1 MQEQASPRRVRIG
14 PVELDPKSGDIWKNG
29 VRSRLPEQPLAVL
42 NALLETPG
50 EVVSRDELQKRLWP
64 ADTFVDFEHGLNAAV
79 KRLRDA
85 FADNVDSPQ
94 FIETIPRRG
103 YRLIAPTDHHP
114 KAVAAWPAVSPRWL
128 PLSARSLRLFAELT
142 LLLFAAIPYFR
153 TAGGHAT
160 ELLHLTTLA
169 GDEMRPGLSPDGSQI
184 VFFWGGEKGN
194 DGGLHILMVGSP
206 EIRRLTISPNHDNFA
221 RWSPDGRQI
230 AFVRFNFR
238 EYAGGRVH
246 TVSPL
251 GGPDPRLSDFPAR
264 GPLAWSPD
272 GRYIAAS
279 RFAPDDSGEPTG
291 VFLIPIA
298 GGTPR
303 PLTDTRAPFR
313 DSGLAFSPDGQQLAY
328 ASCTPSCHVYLMALD
343 VALTSV
349 GPPKR
354 LTTDGLSHVDG
365 LAWTRDGKSVVYD
378 SSIGSF
384 TYLARGGLTSL
395 SRVSTDG
402 SGPPQRIELA
412 GLNAFAPATAGSV
425 DRLVFSRHSGDR
437 DVYKWASGGTTEPVV
452 ASSLPD
458 ADPAFSPDG
467 TRIAYASARSGKA
480 AEIWVSAS
488 DGTSAQRL
496 VAGPGRWQTSPQW
509 SPDGRRIA
517 FDSLETDGRFQI
529 WIVDASG
536 GVPHRLTM
544 QSGSQRFPTWSNDG
558 RWVYYS
564 LSERGEWDIW
574 RVPATGGAPGRL
586 TRTGNV
592 MKAYELPDGK
602 RLVYQTTFPGAW
614 EVSVEGPL
622 WVVPVEGGRP
632 AEQLVGCALM
642 GSLSVGP
649 AGVYYGSCEFRTAR
663 GGTAIQSVD
672 IDSREKHYLGGL
684 DGFTVGHGMAVS
696 PDGQEILYVRHRG
709 FGADVFLIENFR

>member
-14 PVELDPKSGDIWKNG
+14 PVELDPKSGDIWKDG

-42 NALLETPG
+42 NALLESPG
-50 EVVSRDELQKRLWP
+50 EVVSRDVLQKRLWA

-85 FADNVDSPQ
+85 FDDNVESPQ

-103 YRLIAPTDHHP
+103 YRLIAPTNARLGP
-114 KAVAAWPAVSPRWL
+114 TPSPRSWRQPSRVL
-128 PLSARSLRLFAELT
+128 WVVAGAVLLLVLSKAFFRGARGRGAELQSV
-142 LLLFAAIPYFR
+142 
-153 TAGGHAT
+153 TA
-160 ELLHLTTLA
+160 LA

-194 DGGLHILMVGSP
+194 DGGLHIMMIGST
-206 EIRRLTISPNHDNFA
+206 EIRRLTVSHNHDNFA

-251 GGPDPRLSDFPAR
+251 GGPDPILSDFPAR

-291 VFLIPIA
+291 LFLIPLD

-313 DSGLAFSPDGQQLAY
+313 DSGLAFSPDGRHLAY
-328 ASCTPSCHVYLMALD
+328 ASCTPSCHVYLTALD
-343 VALTSV
+343 QALAPV
-349 GPPKR
+349 GPRRR
-354 LTTDGLSHVDG
+354 LTTDGLSYVG
-365 LAWTRDGKSVVYD
+365 VLAWTRDGKSIVYD
-378 SSIGSF
+378 SSIGSLTYLSRGGF
-384 TYLARGGLTSL
+384 TYL
-395 SRVSTDG
+395 SRVSIDG
-402 SGPPQRIELA
+402 SRPPERIELA

-437 DVYKWASGGTTEPVV
+437 DVYKWISGGATEALV

-467 TRIAYASARSGKA
+467 NRIAYASARSGKA
-480 AEIWVSAS
+480 AEIWVANS
-488 DGTSAQRL
+488 DGSSARRL
-496 VAGPGRWQTSPQW
+496 VEGPGRWQTSPQW

-517 FDSLETDGRFQI
+517 FDSLESDGRFQI
-529 WIVDASG
+529 WTIDPSG
-536 GVPHRLTM
+536 GIPHRLTM
-544 QSGSQRFPTWSNDG
+544 QSGSQRFPTWSKDG
-558 RWVYYS
+558 RWVYYI
-564 LSERGEWDIW
+564 LNERAEWDIW
-574 RVPATGGAPGRL
+574 RVPAVGGSPGRL
-586 TRTGNV
+586 TRMGNV
-592 MKAYELPDGK
+592 MKVYESPDGK
-602 RLVYQTTFPGAW
+602 NLVYQTTFPGAW
-614 EVSVEGPL
+614 DVSLEGPL

-649 AGVYYGSCEFRTAR
+649 AGFYYGSCEFRTAR
-663 GGTAIQSVD
+663 GTAIQSVN
-672 IDSREKHYLGGL
+672 IDTREKHYLGGL
-684 DGFTVGHGMAVS
+684 DGFDPGHGLAVS

-709 FGADVFLIENFR
+709 FGADVFVIENFR